1 MKDETH
7 SKTGLSKGGERAGV
21 RVQVPIGLDVEA
33 GLAIEE
39 EQFLA
44 AKVVDLSLQGVLLT
58 LPREKVSLY
67 QVKQKVQVK
76 LSVGEDEIYV
86 DGVVRHLRENRV
98 GVFFSVI
105 TSGDARVAERV
116 LSRMVRTLERKH
128 LRLKAMNFSLS

>member
-7 SKTGLSKGGERAGV
+7 STTGLSKGGERAGV
-21 RVQVPIGLDVEA
+21 RVQVPIGLEVEV

-44 AKVVDLSLQGVLLT
+44 AKVVDLSLQGVLLA
-58 LPREKVSLY
+58 LPRNKVSLY

-76 LSVGEDEIYV
+76 LSVGDDEINV

-98 GVFFSVI
+98 GVFFSAI
-105 TSGDARVAERV
+105 TSEDARIAERV
-116 LSRMVRTLERKH
+116 LSRMVRTLERRH
-128 LRLKAMNFSLS
+128 LKLKAMNYPLS

>member
-7 SKTGLSKGGERAGV
+7 SKTGLGKGGERAGV
-21 RVQVPIGLDVEA
+21 RVQVPIGLEVEA
-33 GLAIEE
+33 GLAFEE

-58 LPREKVSLY
+58 LPREKVSLI
-67 QVKQKVQVK
+67 QVKQKVRVK

-86 DGVVRHLRENRV
+86 DGEVRHLLENRV

-105 TSGDARVAERV
+105 TSEDARIAERV
-116 LSRMVRTLERKH
+116 LSRMVRTLERRH
-128 LRLKAMNFSLS
+128 LKLKAMNYPLS

>member
-1 MKDETH
+1 MKDENH
-7 SKTGLSKGGERAGV
+7 SQTGLSKGVGRAGV
-21 RVQVPIGLDVEA
+21 RVQVPLGLEVEA

-44 AKVVDLSLQGVLLT
+44 AKVVDLSLQGVLLA
-58 LPREKVSLY
+58 LPREKVSLI

-86 DGVVRHLRENRV
+86 DGEVRHLLENRV

-105 TSGDARVAERV
+105 TSEEARGAERV
-116 LSRMVRTLERKH
+116 LGRMVRTFERKH
-128 LRLKAMNFSLS
+128 LKLKAMNSPLS

>member
-7 SKTGLSKGGERAGV
+7 SKTGLGKGGERAGV
-21 RVQVPIGLDVEA
+21 RVQVPIGLEVEA
-33 GLAIEE
+33 GLAFEE

-76 LSVGEDEIYV
+76 LSVGEDEINV

-105 TSGDARVAERV
+105 TSEDARIAERV
-116 LSRMVRTLERKH
+116 LSRMVRTLERRH
-128 LRLKAMNFSLS
+128 LKLKAMNYPLS

>member
-7 SKTGLSKGGERAGV
+7 SKTGLSKGGERAGI
-21 RVQVPIGLDVEA
+21 RVQVPIGLEVEA

-58 LPREKVSLY
+58 LPRDKVSLY

-76 LSVGEDEIYV
+76 LSVGDDEINV

-105 TSGDARVAERV
+105 TSEDARIAERV
-116 LSRMVRTLERKH
+116 LSRMVRTLERRH
-128 LRLKAMNFSLS
+128 LKLKAMNYPLS